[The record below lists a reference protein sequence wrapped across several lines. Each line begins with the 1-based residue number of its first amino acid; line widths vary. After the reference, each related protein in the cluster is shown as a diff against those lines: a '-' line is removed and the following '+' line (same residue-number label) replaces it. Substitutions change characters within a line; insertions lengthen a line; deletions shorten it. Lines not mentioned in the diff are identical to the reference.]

1 MRVNAFVSMMIA
13 AALAAAS
20 SMAMA
25 QNATPP
31 NPQDIEPRVNTSA
44 TPPAR
49 ETPRPEDLE
58 PRVNTSAPTDSS
70 SSPSSPA
77 RDGRA
82 NEAATGVSSGAA
94 GNAAASA
101 KPSQRTPAT
110 ASGAPASG
118 ATGTTG
124 GASNTTAAQGTAAA
138 KPGAKGKSL
147 DRLELDTTQITGN
160 RELPKV
166 LYIVPWKRSDLG
178 DLVGRPV
185 NSLLDEV
192 LTPVDRDVF
201 QRENRYYRALTPGA
215 AENDALSADDGR
227 ARGPQRDPVRTNS
240 APAAGSQGSA
250 THPTNASAGG
260 VSTGSGSAASPPR
273 DEK

>member
-13 AALAAAS
+13 AGLAAS
-20 SMAMA
+20 SMALA
-25 QNATPP
+25 QNATP

-44 TPPAR
+44 APAR
-49 ETPRPEDLE
+49 ETPSPQDVE
-58 PRVNTSAPTDSS
+58 PRVNTSAP
-70 SSPSSPA
+70 A
-77 RDGRA
+77 
-82 NEAATGVSSGAA
+82 E
-94 GNAAASA
+94 NAA
-101 KPSQRTPAT
+101 PPT
-110 ASGAPASG
+110 AAPAPASG
-118 ATGTTG
+118 ASASAAPGT
-124 GASNTTAAQGTAAA
+124 APNAAA
-138 KPGAKGKSL
+138 KPGARGKAL

-178 DLVGRPV
+178 DLVGKPV

-215 AENDALSADDGR
+215 VENDALSAADGR
-227 ARGPQRDPVRTNS
+227 PRGPQREPVRTNT
-240 APAAGSQGSA
+240 APAAGSKGSA
-250 THPTNASAGG
+250 TNRTNAPGSG